1 MKSNM
6 YIEKTK
12 KFLADLY
19 KYIAALWG
27 RSASIKSGGKTH
39 AIYPAKM
46 FVALIAII
54 TVVAAAISLFSAGS
68 GTDVLNIDA
77 QTGSKYMT
85 KQIGGDVLI
94 YNNQG
99 GAAVDAKGKI
109 KWTIG
114 ETMSEPLAEV
124 DGDYLLLSDLSG
136 KHFAASYKDG
146 KMLQEFKLE
155 NDIISAKITDKGY
168 CVFATDTDGYKG
180 KVTVFNKRGK
190 ELYEW
195 NSGSGYIND
204 VDITDNGK
212 YLAVSQLMTGGPS
225 PDTRIQ
231 IIDTHRG
238 ETVASAMRSGEIC
251 AGVRFT
257 SNNRLIVVTDR
268 NIVAYSVRGKEKF
281 NISLV
286 GKSPSLYNI
295 DSDDT
300 IAVVTLDGRGNSV
313 LELYSAAGRLRGA
326 YTATGEIK
334 ALSISGRDAIVAQQK
349 GISRINA
356 RGKEKDI
363 VNVAHDIKSIGY
375 FGDKSRA
382 VVIGSA
388 KAEVIDVK

>member
-1 MKSNM
+1 M

-12 KFLADLY
+12 KFFADSY
-19 KYIAALWG
+19 KYVAELCG
-27 RSASIKSGGKTH
+27 KTVPIKSGGKTRDV
-39 AIYPAKM
+39 YPAKM
-46 FVALIAII
+46 FVALIAVI
-54 TVVAAAISLFSAGS
+54 TVAAVAISLFSAGS
-68 GTDVLNIDA
+68 GTDVLDIDA
-77 QTGSKYMT
+77 QTGSRYMT
-85 KQIGGDVLI
+85 KQIDGDVLI

-99 GAAVDAKGKI
+99 GAAVDASGKI
-109 KWTIG
+109 KWTID
-114 ETMSEPLAEV
+114 ETMAEPLADV
-124 DGDYLLLSDLSG
+124 GGDYLLLADLSG

-195 NSGSGYIND
+195 NSGSGYITD

-212 YLAVSQLMTGGPS
+212 YLAVSQLMTDGS
-225 PDTRIQ
+225 APDTRIQ

-238 ETVASAMRSGEIC
+238 ETVATAERGGEIC
-251 AGVRFT
+251 AEVRFA

-268 NIVAYSVRGKEKF
+268 SIAAYSVRGKEKF

-286 GKSPSLYNI
+286 GKSPSLYNT

-300 IAVVTLDGRGNSV
+300 IAVVARDGRGNSV
-313 LELYSAAGRLRGA
+313 LELYSASGRLRGA
-326 YTATGEIK
+326 YTASGEIK
-334 ALSISGRDAIVAQQK
+334 ALSISGRGAIVAQQK

-356 RGKEKDI
+356 RGKEKGT

>member
-1 MKSNM
+1 M

-27 RSASIKSGGKTH
+27 KTASIKSGGRTRT
-39 AIYPAKM
+39 IYPAKM
-46 FVALIAII
+46 FVALIVIVII
-54 TVVAAAISLFSAGS
+54 AAALVSLFSSSG
-68 GTDVLNIDA
+68 GTDVLDIDA

-99 GAAVDAKGKI
+99 GAAVDSNGKI
-109 KWTIG
+109 KWTID
-114 ETMSEPLAEV
+114 ETMSEPLCEA

-146 KMLQEFKLE
+146 EKLQEFKLE
-155 NDIISAKITDKGY
+155 NDIISAKITAKGY
-168 CVFATDTDGYKG
+168 CVFATDTDGYKA

-195 NSGSGYIND
+195 NSGSGYITD

-212 YLAVSQLMTGGPS
+212 YLAVSQLMTDGTS

-238 ETVASAMRSGEIC
+238 ETIASAVRSGEIC
-251 AGVRFT
+251 AGMRFT

-268 NIVAYSVRGKEKF
+268 SITAYSARGNEKF

-313 LELYSAAGRLRGA
+313 LELYSASGRLRGA
-326 YTATGEIK
+326 YTASGDIK
-334 ALSISGRDAIVAQQK
+334 AISISGRGAIVAQQK

-356 RGKEKDI
+356 RGKEKST
-363 VNVAHDIKSIGY
+363 VNVAHDVKSIGY

-388 KAEVIDVK
+388 KAEVINVK

>member
-1 MKSNM
+1 M

-12 KFLADLY
+12 KFFADSY
-19 KYIAALWG
+19 KYITAFWG
-27 RSASIKSGGKTH
+27 KTASVKSGRRTYT
-39 AIYPAKM
+39 IYPAKI
-46 FVALIAII
+46 FVTLVVII
-54 TVVAAAISLFSAGS
+54 MVAALAVSLFSAGG
-68 GTDVLNIDA
+68 GTDVLDLDV
-77 QTGSKYMT
+77 QTGSRHMT
-85 KQIGGDVLI
+85 KQINGDVLI

-99 GAAVDAKGKI
+99 AAAVDVNGKI
-109 KWTIG
+109 KWTIDAAV
-114 ETMSEPLAEV
+114 SDPLVEA
-124 DGDYLLLSDLSG
+124 DGAYLLVSDLSG

-146 KMLQEFKLE
+146 KMLQEFELE

-190 ELYEW
+190 KLYEW
-195 NSGSGYIND
+195 NSGSGYISD

-212 YLAVSQLMTGGPS
+212 YLAVSQLMTDGTS

-231 IIDTHRG
+231 IINTRRG
-238 ETVASAMRSGEIC
+238 ETVASAVRGGEIC
-251 AGVRFT
+251 AGMRFA

-268 NIVAYSVRGKEKF
+268 SIAGYSIGGREKF
-281 NISLV
+281 NISLT

-313 LELYSAAGRLRGA
+313 LELYSASGRLRGA
-326 YTATGEIK
+326 YTTSGDIK
-334 ALSISGRDAIVAQQK
+334 ALSISGRGAIVAQQK

-356 RGKEKDI
+356 RGKEKST

-382 VVIGSA
+382 VVVGSDR
-388 KAEVIDVK
+388 AEVISVK

>member
-1 MKSNM
+1 M

-12 KFLADLY
+12 KFFADLY

-27 RSASIKSGGKTH
+27 KTASVKSGNKTR

-46 FVALIAII
+46 FAALIVII
-54 TVVAAAISLFSAGS
+54 TVAALAISLFSTG
-68 GTDVLNIDA
+68 GDTDVLDIDA
-77 QTGSKYMT
+77 QTGSRYMT
-85 KQIGGDVLI
+85 KQIGGDILI

-99 GAAVDAKGKI
+99 GVAVDANGKI
-109 KWTIG
+109 KWTIA

-146 KMLQEFKLE
+146 EKQQEFKLE
-155 NDIISAKITDKGY
+155 NDIISAKITNKGY

-195 NSGSGYIND
+195 NSGSGYITD

-212 YLAVSQLMTGGPS
+212 YLAVSQLMTDGS
-225 PDTRIQ
+225 APDTRIQ

-238 ETVASAMRSGEIC
+238 ETVASAIRSGEIC
-251 AGVRFT
+251 AEVRFT
-257 SNNRLIVVTDR
+257 SNNRLIAVTDR
-268 NIVAYSVRGKEKF
+268 NITAYSAGGKEKF

-295 DSDDT
+295 ESDDT

-313 LELYSAAGRLRGA
+313 LELYSASGRLRGA
-326 YTATGEIK
+326 YTASGDIK
-334 ALSISGRDAIVAQQK
+334 ALSISGRGAIVAQQK

-356 RGKEKDI
+356 RGKEKST

-388 KAEVIDVK
+388 KAEVINLK

>member
-1 MKSNM
+1 M

-12 KFLADLY
+12 KFFADLY
-19 KYIAALWG
+19 KYIAVLWG
-27 RSASIKSGGKTH
+27 KTASVKSGGKTR

-46 FVALIAII
+46 FAALIVII
-54 TVVAAAISLFSAGS
+54 TVAALAISLFSTGG
-68 GTDVLNIDA
+68 GTDVLDIDA
-77 QTGSKYMT
+77 QTGSRYMT

-99 GAAVDAKGKI
+99 GVAVDANGKI
-109 KWTIG
+109 KWTID

-124 DGDYLLLSDLSG
+124 DGDYLLLADLSG

-146 KMLQEFKLE
+146 EKQQEFNLE
-155 NDIISAKITDKGY
+155 NDIISAKITNKGY

-195 NSGSGYIND
+195 NSGSGYITD

-212 YLAVSQLMTGGPS
+212 YLAVSQLMTDGAS

-238 ETVASAMRSGEIC
+238 ETVASEVRSGEIC
-251 AGVRFT
+251 AEVRFT
-257 SNNRLIVVTDR
+257 SNNRLIAVTNR
-268 NIVAYSVRGKEKF
+268 NITAYSAHGKEKF

-300 IAVVTLDGRGNSV
+300 IAVATLDGRGNSV
-313 LELYSAAGRLRGA
+313 LELYSASGRLRGA
-326 YTATGEIK
+326 YTASGDIK
-334 ALSISGRDAIVAQQK
+334 ALSISGRSAIVAQQK

-356 RGKEKDI
+356 RGKEKST

-382 VVIGSA
+382 VVIGSV

>member
-1 MKSNM
+1 M

-27 RSASIKSGGKTH
+27 KTAPIKSGGKTH
-39 AIYPAKM
+39 SIYPAKM
-46 FVALIAII
+46 FVALIFII
-54 TVVAAAISLFSAGS
+54 TIVAVAISLFTAGG
-68 GTDVLNIDA
+68 GTDVLDINA
-77 QTGSKYMT
+77 QTGSRYMT

-99 GAAVDAKGKI
+99 GVAVDANGKI
-109 KWTIG
+109 KWTID
-114 ETMSEPLAEV
+114 ETMSEPLAEI
-124 DGDYLLLSDLSG
+124 DGDYLLLADLSG

-146 KMLQEFKLE
+146 EKQQEFKLE

-195 NSGSGYIND
+195 NSGSGYITD

-212 YLAVSQLMTGGPS
+212 YLAVSQLMTDGS
-225 PDTRIQ
+225 AADTRIQ

-238 ETVASAMRSGEIC
+238 ETVASAMRSGEVC

-257 SNNRLIVVTDR
+257 SNNRLITVTDK
-268 NIVAYSVRGKEKF
+268 NITAYSVRGREKF

-313 LELYSAAGRLRGA
+313 LELYSASGRLRGA
-326 YTATGEIK
+326 YTASGDIK
-334 ALSISGRDAIVAQQK
+334 ALSISGRGAIVAQQK

-356 RGKEKDI
+356 RGKEKGT

-388 KAEVIDVK
+388 KAEVIDLK